1 MMLDLM
7 LSRSLSHLVAP
18 LFLAVI
24 ALAGCGAEADPA
36 PSSPAPAPVEVA
48 TAESA
53 TSALSIRSSGRL
65 GSKADIPLAFKI
77 GGVINEI
84 LVDEGESVRR
94 GQTLARLQLPE
105 INAQVQQ
112 AESALTMARRDL
124 ERTRTLH
131 RDSVA
136 TLEQLQNAE
145 TAVEMAEAQLRS
157 AKFNRRHAVIVA
169 SSSGRVL
176 QRMAEAGQTVSG
188 GQPILRLGAASSG
201 FVLRVGLPDREV
213 VRVAPGD
220 SASVVLDVFRN
231 QPVPGRI
238 TEVAGAVTP
247 QTGTYEVEVR
257 LNTQT
262 LGARAQQLRSGFTGT
277 VELFPAGGAD
287 FVMLPADALVEG
299 DGEEGI
305 VFVVNKTYET
315 NESADS
321 IQSEASTAKRTVI
334 QVEGF
339 QQDKIAVRGIS
350 AGTPVIVRGA
360 ASLRDGDSVRVVS
373 ANR

>member
-1 MMLDLM
+1 MTFDSILL
-7 LSRSLSHLVAP
+7 RSFTAP
-18 LFLAVI
+18 VLLLLTATLF
-24 ALAGCGAEADPA
+24 AGCGAEADPV
-36 PSSPAPAPVEVA
+36 PSSPAPAPVQVA
-48 TAESA
+48 TAQPA
-53 TSALSIRSSGRL
+53 ASALSIRSSGRL

-77 GGVINEI
+77 GGVINEV
-84 LVDEGESVRR
+84 LVDEGESVQR
-94 GQTLARLQLPE
+94 GQMLARLQLPE

-112 AESALTMARRDL
+112 AESVLLMARRDL
-124 ERTRTLH
+124 ERTHTLH

-145 TAVEMAEAQLRS
+145 TAVEMAEARLRS
-157 AKFNRRHAVIVA
+157 ARFNRRHAVIEA
-169 SSSGRVL
+169 PSSGRVL

-213 VRVAPGD
+213 VRVGPGD
-220 SASVVLDVFRN
+220 SASVQLDVFPGQR
-231 QPVPGRI
+231 VSGRI
-238 TEVAGAVTP
+238 SEVAGAVTP

-257 LNTQT
+257 LNTRE
-262 LGARAQQLRSGFTGT
+262 LGPRARQLRSGFTGT

-287 FVMLPADALVEG
+287 FVMLPARALVEG
-299 DGEEGI
+299 DGNEGV
-305 VFVVNKTYET
+305 VFIMNKT

-321 IQSEASTAKRTVI
+321 TDASASTAKRMVV

-339 QQDKIAVRGIS
+339 RQDEIAVRGIS

-360 ASLRDGDSVRVVS
+360 ASLRDGEPVRAV
-373 ANR
+373 NLNP